1 MHCPNCGKQTSLNQ
15 KFCRSCGM
23 SLETVS
29 KVLTEHLSVADS
41 DRLMAKVDE
50 SLLVRRMYKML
61 LWGIIAVIFGIALLA
76 IGKNNG
82 LITLPGLLIAL
93 AGMLLAAYG
102 VLSPIKTMVLPSRQQ
117 PQSKA
122 LKQPES
128 ELYLPPQSFFEPVP
142 SVTERTTE
150 LLEIENPRVSK

>member
-1 MHCPNCGKQTSLNQ
+1 
-15 KFCRSCGM
+15 M

-29 KVLTEHLSVADS
+29 KVLTEHLSVAHS

-93 AGMLLAAYG
+93 VGMLLAAYG
-102 VLSPIKTMVLPSRQQ
+102 VLSPIKTMALPSRQQ

-128 ELYLPPQSFFEPVP
+128 ELYLKCFRLVLLLSRLSYAVAEHAG
-142 SVTERTTE
+142 RTARQRTFRQCCAADARDDG
-150 LLEIENPRVSK
+150 ISR